1 MEPLLLKDRT
11 AIAGIGQT
19 AYAKSLPASELVLA
33 CQAIKAALA
42 DAGILPSEVADLRAR
57 VGPPLARLYRRMLP
71 WNLSRDFLPH
81 IVQELVVIRAD
92 GIGWSDLGTPES
104 VDRTLVALGRDV
116 PWRSDRRRV
125 GA

>member
-1 MEPLLLKDRT
+1 
-11 AIAGIGQT
+11 
-19 AYAKSLPASELVLA
+19 
-33 CQAIKAALA
+33 
-42 DAGILPSEVADLRAR
+42 
-57 VGPPLARLYRRMLP
+57 MLP

-81 IVQELVVIRAD
+81 IVQDLVVIRAD